1 MREVRMTFGEHLEDL
16 RHRIIFCLIYLAVGL
31 CITMTYGKELT
42 EWTLGP
48 HYQAISG
55 ARRDRLVARM
65 ERSVRELR
73 DLTSAAPLN
82 PSEKPPK
89 PLFEG
94 PIYWETLFIRD
105 VAVPQIQKRIQAPI
119 TEAAGEIKAALAE
132 NPPLA
137 DRVESILKT
146 LGDKLSGTLATEFTS
161 SLEIKGT
168 GNIPTRFQ
176 EVLRILERTQ
186 SAAGLSEIEK
196 AVGWGRDLA
205 PVLDPLRDFIRFL
218 ENRRKELEASPI
230 PVDALGA
237 RLKETELPRYLD
249 NLLETLERDAR
260 EIVEGKPKQPMV
272 ISYMESFASYL
283 KVAVIFAIIL
293 ALPFILY
300 EIWKF
305 VGAGL
310 YPNEQKY
317 VVSLLPFSLGL
328 FLAGG
333 LFGYF
338 ALIPIGLRFLAGW
351 GLEDIDLNITLES
364 YIGLFFTL
372 TLILGLIF
380 QTPLIM
386 VFLTKIGI
394 INVAGLRKARRM
406 AIFVGVILAVVLT
419 PPDPFSWSLMA
430 APMILLYEFGIV
442 VCGFLEGKKRRAP
455 QEVPAS

>member
-16 RHRIIFCLIYLAVGL
+16 RGRIIHSLIYLAVGL
-31 CITMTYGKELT
+31 CITMTYGKELL

-65 ERSVRELR
+65 EKNVRELR
-73 DLTSAAPLN
+73 DLTSAAPLD

-105 VAVPQIQKRIQAPI
+105 VAVPQVAKSIEAPFH
-119 TEAAGEIKAALAE
+119 EASKKAKAALSP
-132 NPPLA
+132 NPELA
-137 DRVESILKT
+137 DSMEAILEK
-146 LGDKLSGTLATEFTS
+146 LGTELARTLANEFTS
-161 SLEIKGT
+161 ALEIKGT

-176 EVLRILERTQ
+176 EVLRLLERTQ
-186 SAAGLSEIEK
+186 SAAGLNEIER

-205 PVLDPLRDFIRFL
+205 PVLDPLRQFILFL
-218 ENRRKELEASPI
+218 ENRRRELEATPI
-230 PVDALGA
+230 GIDVLAA
-237 RLKETELPRYLD
+237 RLKETELPRYLE

-272 ISYMESFASYL
+272 ISYMESFAAYL

-293 ALPFILY
+293 TLPFILY

-328 FLAGG
+328 FVVGG

-442 VCGFLEGKKRRAP
+442 ICGFLEGKKRRTA
-455 QEVPAS
+455 EVPVS